1 MKILRFLLLFLIL
14 NFSNSLTTLA
24 SWKDEVKE
32 LNVGLLGGE
41 NEADRLKNNECWRK
55 YLENKLNIPI
65 NFFPASDYAGVIHGL
80 LGKTLDLSLIHI

>member
-41 NEADRLKNNECWRK
+41 NEADRLRKLDEEFYPNNCFWI
-55 YLENKLNIPI
+55 YYIDGCFL
-65 NFFPASDYAGVIHGL
+65 SWSQIHY
-80 LGKTLDLSLIHI
+80 K